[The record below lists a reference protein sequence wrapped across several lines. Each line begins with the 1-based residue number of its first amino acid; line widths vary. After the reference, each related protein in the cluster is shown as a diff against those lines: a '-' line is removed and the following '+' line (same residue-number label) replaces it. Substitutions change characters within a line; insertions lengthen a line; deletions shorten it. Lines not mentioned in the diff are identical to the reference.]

1 MEISRPDDL
10 GVADWI
16 KKVPLEKSPHLDAV
30 TARDT
35 TSVRWTYSNIK
46 LLLSSTALR
55 KDLYLP
61 SPFQDTLDRP
71 ELFTTGIVSSALPF
85 GVLIGLLRG
94 DTRSTR
100 MMVAGVM
107 SSSLKYF
114 LSFLLLG
121 GAFQFAD
128 RSMLELSRRAAAR
141 QGRVLA
147 KNEDVA
153 RTPLNYA
160 VMGACGLSL
169 FTFMDT
175 MRPVPLLYNWSRWA
189 AAGAVVWARRRHTHI
204 HVYTPILFCIY
215 RLAMLTDICGVTS
228 CQASRAKV
236 ATSPS
241 PAQCVVRSIARPRPR
256 RANRPHRR
264 RTGTRST

>member
-1 MEISRPDDL
+1 MDISKPDDL
-10 GVADWI
+10 GVADWV
-16 KKVPLEKSPHLDAV
+16 KKVPLEKSPHLDAM

-35 TSVRWTYSNIK
+35 TSLHWTYSNFK
-46 LLLSSTALR
+46 HLVFGNGHR
-55 KDLYLP
+55 RGDLYLP

-71 ELFTTGIVSSALPF
+71 ELFTTGFVFSALPF
-85 GVLIGLLRG
+85 GVLMGMLRG
-94 DTRSTR
+94 NTNSKR
-100 MMVAGVM
+100 MMVASIM
-107 SSSLKYF
+107 NSSLKYF
-114 LSFLLLG
+114 VSFLMLG
-121 GAFQFAD
+121 AAFQVAD

-189 AAGAVVWARRRHTHI
+189 AAGALVGYAHGHLRCYLLASVAREGGD
-204 HVYTPILFCIY
+204 VAVAA
-215 RLAMLTDICGVTS
+215 AMRDSLYQET
-228 CQASRAKV
+228 QAKAREQAAPKV
-236 ATSPS
+236 F
-241 PAQCVVRSIARPRPR
+241 QQ
-256 RANRPHRR
+256 
-264 RTGTRST
+264 G